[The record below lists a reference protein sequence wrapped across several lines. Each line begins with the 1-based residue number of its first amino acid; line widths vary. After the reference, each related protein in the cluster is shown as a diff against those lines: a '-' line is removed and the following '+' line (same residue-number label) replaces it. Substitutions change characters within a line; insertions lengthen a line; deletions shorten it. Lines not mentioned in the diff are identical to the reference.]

1 MTEVAGPGNSRCSG
15 GCSTARRD
23 EEGRHQ
29 WGPPLRGRTP
39 RTRWSPSFDAGSRSP
54 LTVEP
59 THHLGKART
68 DLYAKPAMRVDV
80 VNSVVI
86 NRAVTDVSQYAADPD
101 NAPLWYENI
110 KSVEW
115 KTPRPV
121 QMGSQIDFV
130 AHFLG
135 RRLAYTYEI
144 VEFVPGRRLTMRT
157 AGPPSTVETTYTWES
172 ENGATRMTLRNRG
185 TPSGFSAWFAPV
197 MSLMIGRANRKDLAL
212 LKRRLEEN
220 G

>member
-1 MTEVAGPGNSRCSG
+1 
-15 GCSTARRD
+15 
-23 EEGRHQ
+23 
-29 WGPPLRGRTP
+29 
-39 RTRWSPSFDAGSRSP
+39 
-54 LTVEP
+54 
-59 THHLGKART
+59 
-68 DLYAKPAMRVDV
+68 MRVDV

-86 NRAVTDVSQYAADPD
+86 NRPVAAVALYAADPD

-115 KTPRPV
+115 QTPRPV
-121 QMGSQIDFV
+121 QVGSQIDFV

-135 RRLAYTYEI
+135 RRLAYTYVV

-157 AGPPSTVETTYTWES
+157 PGAPFPMETTYTWEN

-185 TPSGFSAWFAPV
+185 TPSGFSAWFAPL
-197 MSLMIGRANRKDLAL
+197 MSLMVGRANRKDLAL

-220 G
+220 LS